1 MLNNNTTLEKVRVAG
16 DSFSNMRVGA
26 SVILVCRR
34 HLDTRRAVI
43 HARDK

>member
-1 MLNNNTTLEKVRVAG
+1 MLNNNTLEKVAG

-43 HARDK
+43 EAHDK